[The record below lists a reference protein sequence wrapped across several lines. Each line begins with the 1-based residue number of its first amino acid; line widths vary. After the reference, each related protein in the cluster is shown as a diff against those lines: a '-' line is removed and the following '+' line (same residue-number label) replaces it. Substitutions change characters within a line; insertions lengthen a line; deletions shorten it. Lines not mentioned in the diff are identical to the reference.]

1 MTLMALQEGIVEKDE
16 TVTCSGGHPLGGGRF
31 FRCMHVHGR
40 IASEEAIQ
48 RSCNTYFFEMMLRI
62 GGSSPRDEDAV
73 AKGVNTF
80 QRYAHYFGMGTPIAT
95 DIQDQRPGLI
105 ADSAYFAEKFGDYW
119 NLSWMNMGIGQGDV
133 ENTPL
138 ELALMTA
145 TIANGGTRH
154 SPHLIKELRHPETG
168 EVVRPS
174 LPAPFE
180 VPIDDVHF
188 ETVRNGMRL
197 VMEEGTGRGVQIP
210 GITSGGKTG
219 TAQDGVGRKDNSVF
233 IMFAPY
239 DNPQIAIAVQ
249 VENAGY
255 GSTAAAPIA
264 SLMAEQYLN
273 GGIAPERRALADRV
287 RAVQSQYIYD

>member
-1 MTLMALQEGIVEKDE
+1 M
-16 TVTCSGGHPLGGGRF
+16 
-31 FRCMHVHGR
+31 
-40 IASEEAIQ
+40 
-48 RSCNTYFFEMMLRI
+48 
-62 GGSSPRDEDAV
+62 
-73 AKGVNTF
+73 
-80 QRYAHYFGMGTPIAT
+80 
-95 DIQDQRPGLI
+95 
-105 ADSAYFAEKFGDYW
+105 
-119 NLSWMNMGIGQGDV
+119 NLGIGQGDMG
-133 ENTPL
+133 NTPL

-145 TIANGGTRH
+145 TIANGGTRYA
-154 SPHLIKELRHPETG
+154 PHLIKELRHPETG
-168 EVVRPS
+168 ETVRPS

-180 VPIDDVHF
+180 VPIDDEHF

-197 VMEEGTGRGVQIP
+197 VMEAGTGRGVQVP

-219 TAQDGVGRKDNSVF
+219 TAQDGKGRKDNSVF

-273 GGIAPERRALADRV
+273 GGIAPEREALAARV
-287 RAVQSQYIYD
+287 RAVRSQEVVD